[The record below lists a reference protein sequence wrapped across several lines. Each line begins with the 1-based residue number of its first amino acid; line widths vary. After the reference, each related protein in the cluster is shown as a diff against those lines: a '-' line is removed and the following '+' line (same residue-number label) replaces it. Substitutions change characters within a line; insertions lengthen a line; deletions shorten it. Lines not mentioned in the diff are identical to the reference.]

1 MGIANKI
8 QLNSYESLFGNDN
21 ENIINIDLNDLRDFK
36 NHPFKVLDN
45 NDMDI
50 LVESIK
56 QNGVI
61 NPIIVRKYDHTK
73 YEILSGHRRSY
84 ASKIAGLKTIPAI
97 IKEINDDDATIAMVD
112 SNLSRE
118 KILPSERA
126 FSYKMKFEAL
136 SHKGKKGSDT
146 NEEIGKV
153 LGDSARQVQRYTRLT
168 NLIPNLLDLVDDEKI
183 KLIPAVELSYLPES
197 NQTMLY
203 KYLDDYAK
211 TVTLKIAKA
220 IRTLSESNQQF
231 NYDNLNKIFNR
242 QSSNKTDEIDIFNIQ
257 LSKNVVSKFFVG
269 KNKNEIEEI
278 IKSILLKNLEE
289 NTNEI

>member
-8 QLNSYESLFGNDN
+8 QLDSYESLFGNDT
-21 ENIINIDLNDLRDFK
+21 ENIVNIDLNDLQDFK

-45 NDMDI
+45 NDMNI

-61 NPIIVRKYDHTK
+61 NPIIVRKYNTK

-84 ASKIAGLKTIPAI
+84 ASRIAGLKTIPAI

-112 SNLSRE
+112 SNLNRE
-118 KILPSERA
+118 KILPSEKA

-136 SHKGKKGSDT
+136 SHKGKKGVDT
-146 NEEIGKV
+146 NKEIGKL

-168 NLIPNLLDLVDDEKI
+168 NLIPNLLDLVDDKKI
-183 KLIPAVELSYLPES
+183 KLIPAVELSYLSES

-203 KYLDDYAK
+203 RYLDDYAK

-220 IRTLSESNQQF
+220 IRTLSESTQEF
-231 NYDNLNKIFNR
+231 NYDNLNKIFNH
-242 QSSNKTDEIDIFNIQ
+242 QPSNKTDETDIFNIQ
-257 LSKNVVSKFFVG
+257 LPKNVVSKFFVG
-269 KNKNEIEEI
+269 KDKNEIEEI

-289 NTNEI
+289 DTNEI

>member
-8 QLNSYESLFGNDN
+8 QLDSYESLFGNDT
-21 ENIINIDLNDLRDFK
+21 ENIVNIDLNDLQDFK

-45 NDMDI
+45 NDMNI

-61 NPIIVRKYDHTK
+61 NPIIVRKYNTK

-84 ASKIAGLKTIPAI
+84 ASRIAGLKTIPAI

-112 SNLSRE
+112 SNLNRE
-118 KILPSERA
+118 KILPSEKA

-136 SHKGKKGSDT
+136 SHKGKKGVDT
-146 NEEIGKV
+146 NKEIGKL

-168 NLIPNLLDLVDDEKI
+168 NLIPNLLDLVDYEKI
-183 KLIPAVELSYLPES
+183 KLIPAVELSYLSES

-203 KYLDDYAK
+203 RYLDDYAK

-220 IRTLSESNQQF
+220 IRTLSESTQEF
-231 NYDNLNKIFNR
+231 NYDNLNKIFNH
-242 QSSNKTDEIDIFNIQ
+242 QPSNKTDETDIFNIQ
-257 LSKNVVSKFFVG
+257 LPKNVVSKFFVG
-269 KNKNEIEEI
+269 KDKNEIEEI

-289 NTNEI
+289 DTNEI

>member
-8 QLNSYESLFGNDN
+8 QLDSYESLFGNDT
-21 ENIINIDLNDLRDFK
+21 ENIVNIDLNDLQDFK

-45 NDMDI
+45 NDMNI

-61 NPIIVRKYDHTK
+61 NPIIVRKYNTK

-84 ASKIAGLKTIPAI
+84 ASRIAGLKTIPAI

-112 SNLSRE
+112 SNLNRE
-118 KILPSERA
+118 KILPSEKA

-136 SHKGKKGSDT
+136 SHKGKKGVDT
-146 NEEIGKV
+146 NKEIGKL

-183 KLIPAVELSYLPES
+183 KLIPAVELSYLSEC

-203 KYLDDYAK
+203 RYLDDYAK

-220 IRTLSESNQQF
+220 IRTLSESTQEF
-231 NYDNLNKIFNR
+231 NYDNLNKIFNH
-242 QSSNKTDEIDIFNIQ
+242 QPSNKTDETDIFNIQ
-257 LSKNVVSKFFVG
+257 LPKNVVSKFFVG
-269 KNKNEIEEI
+269 KDKNEIEEI

-289 NTNEI
+289 DTNEI

>member
-8 QLNSYESLFGNDN
+8 QLDSYESLFGNDT
-21 ENIINIDLNDLRDFK
+21 ENIVNIDLNDLQDFK

-45 NDMDI
+45 NDMNI

-61 NPIIVRKYDHTK
+61 NPIIVRKYNTK

-84 ASKIAGLKTIPAI
+84 ASRIAGLKTIPAI
-97 IKEINDDDATIAMVD
+97 IKEINDYDATIAMVD
-112 SNLSRE
+112 SNLNRE
-118 KILPSERA
+118 KILPSEKA

-136 SHKGKKGSDT
+136 SHKGKKGVDT
-146 NEEIGKV
+146 NEEIGKL

-183 KLIPAVELSYLPES
+183 KLIPAVELSYLSES

-203 KYLDDYAK
+203 RYLDDYAK

-220 IRTLSESNQQF
+220 IRTLSKSTQEF
-231 NYDNLNKIFNR
+231 NYDNLNKIFNH
-242 QSSNKTDEIDIFNIQ
+242 QPSNKTDENDIFNIQ
-257 LSKNVVSKFFVG
+257 LPKNVVSKFFVG
-269 KNKNEIEEI
+269 KDKNEIEEI

-289 NTNEI
+289 DTNEI

>member
-8 QLNSYESLFGNDN
+8 QLDSYESLFGNDT
-21 ENIINIDLNDLRDFK
+21 ENIVNIDLNDLQDFK

-45 NDMDI
+45 NDMNI

-61 NPIIVRKYDHTK
+61 NPIIVRKYNTK

-84 ASKIAGLKTIPAI
+84 ASRIAGLKTIPAI

-112 SNLSRE
+112 SNLNRE
-118 KILPSERA
+118 KILPSEKA

-136 SHKGKKGSDT
+136 SHKGKKGVDT
-146 NEEIGKV
+146 NEEIGKL

-183 KLIPAVELSYLPES
+183 KLIPAVELSYLSES

-203 KYLDDYAK
+203 RYLDDYAK

-220 IRTLSESNQQF
+220 IRTLSKSTQEF
-231 NYDNLNKIFNR
+231 NYDNLNKIFNH
-242 QSSNKTDEIDIFNIQ
+242 QPSNKTDENDIFNIQ
-257 LSKNVVSKFFVG
+257 LPKNVVSKFFVG
-269 KNKNEIEEI
+269 KDKNEIEEI

-289 NTNEI
+289 DTNEI

>member
-8 QLNSYESLFGNDN
+8 QLDSYESLFGNDT
-21 ENIINIDLNDLRDFK
+21 ENIVNIDLNDLQDFK

-45 NDMDI
+45 NDMNI

-61 NPIIVRKYDHTK
+61 NPIIVRKYNTK

-84 ASKIAGLKTIPAI
+84 ASRIAGLKTIPAI

-112 SNLSRE
+112 SNLNRE
-118 KILPSERA
+118 KILPSEKA

-136 SHKGKKGSDT
+136 SHKGKKGVDT
-146 NEEIGKV
+146 NEEIGKL

-183 KLIPAVELSYLPES
+183 KLIPAVELSYLSES

-203 KYLDDYAK
+203 RYLDDYAK

-220 IRTLSESNQQF
+220 IRTLSESTQEF
-231 NYDNLNKIFNR
+231 NYDNLNKIFNH
-242 QSSNKTDEIDIFNIQ
+242 QPSNKTDENDIFNIQ
-257 LSKNVVSKFFVG
+257 LPKNVVSKFFVG
-269 KNKNEIEEI
+269 KDKNEIEEI

-289 NTNEI
+289 DTNEI